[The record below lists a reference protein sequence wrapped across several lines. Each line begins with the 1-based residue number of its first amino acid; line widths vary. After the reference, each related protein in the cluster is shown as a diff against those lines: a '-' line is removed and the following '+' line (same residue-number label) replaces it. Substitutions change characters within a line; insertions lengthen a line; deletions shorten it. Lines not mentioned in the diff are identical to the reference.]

1 MVLQLS
7 HAEEE
12 QAVFPS
18 RLGSTELCRC
28 FFLKKKKKNNTVKPS
43 FKCYLSRSDS

>member
-7 HAEEE
+7 QAEEE

-28 FFLKKKKKNNTVKPS
+28 FFLKKKKPTVKPS